1 MISIIIPVLN
11 EAPVI
16 GLALE
21 TVLHQL
27 GNYEVIVV
35 DGGSSDATCD
45 IVQNF
50 ADADVRSTV
59 ARDAPVQGTT
69 PQVQLVK
76 KLPAMSVGIG
86 SQLNLGATQAQG
98 EVLLFLHVDV
108 ELPQGAIALI
118 EAALRDR
125 RYVGGGFLA
134 QYDTRSLLLRLS
146 SWRMQMRAQV
156 QRLFSGD
163 TAPFV
168 RREIFWAIGG
178 YPELPIMDDYE
189 FATRLRQAGPLIVLK
204 EHVTISAR
212 RHLSRGILRSMV
224 ETEII
229 KGLYW
234 AGVSPTAL
242 ATFYRGIRH
251 SNASSYGRID
261 PPSGNQQS

>member
-21 TVLHQL
+21 TVLHQP
-27 GNYEVIVV
+27 GDYEVIVV

-50 ADADVRSTV
+50 VEAS
-59 ARDAPVQGTT
+59 PSLTT
-69 PQVQLVK
+69 IPQVQLVK
-76 KLPAMSVGIG
+76 KLPAMPAGIG
-86 SQLNLGATQAQG
+86 SQLNLGATQARG
-98 EVLLFLHVDV
+98 EALLFLHVDV
-108 ELPQGAIALI
+108 ELPQRAIVMI

-125 RYVGGGFLA
+125 RYIGGGFLA
-134 QYDTRSLLLRLS
+134 QYDTHSLLLRLS

-189 FATRLRQAGPLIVLK
+189 FATRLRRAGPLITLK
-204 EHVTISAR
+204 ERVTISAR

-224 ETEII
+224 ETEIT

-242 ATFYRGIRH
+242 ASFYRGIRH
-251 SNASSYGRID
+251 SNASSYRMIN
-261 PPSGNQQS
+261 PPSSNQRS